1 MLAVTRLRAP
11 GPDVDLATPGA
22 DLLGCLRARPGFRR
36 GRLGRSLDDAG
47 LWVLVTE
54 WADVGSY
61 RRGISGYDAKL
72 AFAALM
78 PYVLDEPSAYAV
90 VSGDSPDE

>member
-11 GPDVDLATPGA
+11 DPVVDLGPAVEA
-22 DLLGCLRARPGFRR
+22 LLRSLRARPGFAI
-36 GRLGRSLDDAG
+36 GRVGRALDDPG

-61 RRGISGYDAKL
+61 RRGLSAYDVKL
-72 AFAALM
+72 AFAELM
-78 PYVLDEPSAYAV
+78 PLVLDEPSAYAA
-90 VSGDSPDE
+90 VSSVAGDG